1 MLWVPPLQRGKTMTD
16 NPSPQLSLADVL
28 RKGLSP
34 YLNKYGSL
42 PMESFRVLNAIMS
55 CRTESAGA
63 HRTICPQCGHSETA
77 YNSCRNR
84 HCPRCQAHKAKQ
96 WAEDRTDELLP
107 LPYFHIVFTIPHEL
121 NFIVLQNRECFYNIL
136 FRAVSETL
144 LCLAAD
150 EKRLGGQIGFFAVLH
165 TWTQT
170 LMDHPH
176 VHVVIPGGGITPDKT
191 QFKRSRP
198 DYIFPVKVMSS
209 LFRGKLLSSFKDAVK
224 QGDIAFHGTLSELQ
238 NPVRLQEL
246 LDIVYDKDFVV
257 YAKKP
262 FAGPAQV
269 VEYLS
274 RYTHRVAIGDRRI
287 LDITDDVVTF
297 KWRDRADN
305 NSSKVMSLD
314 ITEFIRRFLMHL
326 LPSGFVKIRYFG
338 FMANAIRKEALIL
351 CKKLIT
357 AMCEEIISQM
367 IVTDRQKRHRGK
379 LCPCCCKAHLI
390 FDCLVAVMHT
400 G

>member
-1 MLWVPPLQRGKTMTD
+1 MAENLPAK
-16 NPSPQLSLADVL
+16 LSLADVL
-28 RKGLSP
+28 RKGLHKN
-34 YLNKYGSL
+34 LNTYGSL
-42 PMESFRVLNAIMS
+42 PLESYRVLNAIMA
-55 CRTESAGA
+55 CRTGAAGA
-63 HRTICPQCGHSETA
+63 HRTTCPRCGHSETA

-96 WAEDRTDELLP
+96 WAEARTDDLLP

-121 NFIVLQNRECFYNIL
+121 NFIALQNRECFYDLL

-150 EKRLGGQIGFFAVLH
+150 KKRLGGQIGFFAVLH
-165 TWTQT
+165 TWTQM

-191 QFKRSRP
+191 RFKRSCL
-198 DYIFPVKVMSS
+198 DYIFPVNVMSS
-209 LFRGKLLSSFKDAVK
+209 LFRGKLLSFLKDAVK
-224 QGDIAFHGTLSELQ
+224 QENISFYGSLSQQQ
-238 NPVRLQEL
+238 NPARLREL
-246 LDIVYDKDFVV
+246 LDIVYNKEFGV
-257 YAKKP
+257 YAKRP

-287 LDITDDVVTF
+287 VDITDTTVAF

-305 NSSKVMSLD
+305 NSSKVMNLD

-338 FMANAIRKEALIL
+338 FMANAIRRKAPSL
-351 CKKLIT
+351 CK
-357 AMCEEIISQM
+357 E
-367 IVTDRQKRHRGK
+367 
-379 LCPCCCKAHLI
+379 
-390 FDCLVAVMHT
+390 
-400 G
+400 